1 MKPIVAIYM
10 IRIVLGIISGMIGGF
25 VVQYA
30 NWNPID
36 TLTFINCITI
46 ALAIYLFSYYAIKS
60 QFYNKVEKKSKIMTM
75 GIGIFFISWIIA
87 LGLTYTIF
95 VI

>member
-10 IRIVLGIISGMIGGF
+10 IRIVLGIISGMTGAF
-25 VVQYA
+25 VVQFM

-46 ALAIYLFSYYAIKS
+46 ALAIYLFSYYSIKS

-75 GIGIFFISWIIA
+75 GIGIFFISWVIS
-87 LGLTYTIF
+87 LGLSYTIF
-95 VI
+95 VV

>member
-10 IRIVLGIISGMIGGF
+10 IRIVLGIISGMIGAF
-25 VVQYA
+25 IVQYM

-75 GIGIFFISWIIA
+75 GIGIFFISWIIS

-95 VI
+95 VV